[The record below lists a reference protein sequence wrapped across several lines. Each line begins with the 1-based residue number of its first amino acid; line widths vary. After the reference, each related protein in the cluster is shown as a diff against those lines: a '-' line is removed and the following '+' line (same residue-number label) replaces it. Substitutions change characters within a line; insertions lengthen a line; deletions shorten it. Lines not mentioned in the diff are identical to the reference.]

1 MNDIS
6 LSTFRIGALRRQS
19 DAVELLNKL
28 IKDVELDHHHS
39 FLLSKLEK
47 IKDVIING
55 KK

>member
-19 DAVELLNKL
+19 DAIELLNEL
-28 IKDVELDHHHS
+28 IKDLPHLGYDTILNELQT
-39 FLLSKLEK
+39 